1 MVYEDQQSLENNYL
15 VEVVDQSLPSLTL
28 GLGRDQDPVSL
39 IRQASNSIIS
49 AVSSFSNSTSS
60 KRERGG
66 YIEEIEKVPLSKAT
80 NHIDHDELEG
90 GERKKLRL
98 TKEQSFVLE
107 ESFKHNTLNLMQKQ
121 SLAKNLNLR
130 PRQVEVWFQNRRA
143 RTKLKQS
150 EVNCAQFPADTD
162 NMCPSCERIVSSSS
176 NDPGDM
182 AKHVL
187 SRSTKSRSHHF
198 RQLR

>member
-143 RTKLKQS
+143 R
-150 EVNCAQFPADTD
+150 QFPADTD

>member
-1 MVYEDQQSLENNYL
+1 ENNYL

-39 IRQASNSIIS
+39 IRQASNSITS

-66 YIEEIEKVPLSKAT
+66 DIEEMEKVPLSKAT

-107 ESFKHNTLNLMQKQ
+107 ESFKQHNTLNLQKQ

-150 EVNCAQFPADTD
+150 EVNCASLQQKPLFPARFSPATYVAGKK
-162 NMCPSCERIVSSSS
+162 SL
-176 NDPGDM
+176 NDKNIP
-182 AKHVL
+182 
-187 SRSTKSRSHHF
+187 TWHF
-198 RQLR
+198 FSLNL

>member
-1 MVYEDQQSLENNYL
+1 MVHEVTCMTSLYLSLGDHALPRNHVLNLHDQDQDQEQNQDQQSLENNYL

-39 IRQASNSIIS
+39 IWKASNSITS

-66 YIEEIEKVPLSKAT
+66 DIEEMKKVPLSKAI

-107 ESFKHNTLNLMQKQ
+107 ENFKQHNTLNL
-121 SLAKNLNLR
+121 
-130 PRQVEVWFQNRRA
+130 
-143 RTKLKQS
+143 
-150 EVNCAQFPADTD
+150 
-162 NMCPSCERIVSSSS
+162 
-176 NDPGDM
+176 
-182 AKHVL
+182 
-187 SRSTKSRSHHF
+187 
-198 RQLR
+198 